1 MVFSLVLAN
10 NDTLLRVFFYL
21 LIIDLQFLISA
32 VIAQLFNPI
41 EELLTR
47 IGIPIKGAKRKTET
61 HPVITESKIR
71 KCST

>member
-10 NDTLLRVFFYL
+10 NDTLLRAFFYL
-21 LIIDLQFLISA
+21 LISDLQFLISA

-47 IGIPIKGAKRKTET
+47 IGIPIKGAK
-61 HPVITESKIR
+61 
-71 KCST
+71 